1 MRIVK
6 YGTDPAD
13 NKVKAKCQN
22 CGTVIE
28 FMSREA
34 ERVHDQR
41 DGDYWRIKCP
51 TCPRDITKAV
61 VIGCYV

>member
-6 YGTDPAD
+6 YGTDPSD

-28 FMSREA
+28 FMPREA
-34 ERVHDQR
+34 DRVHDQR
-41 DGDYWRIKCP
+41 DGDYWQIKCP
-51 TCPRDITKAV
+51 VCPRDITKAV
-61 VIGCYV
+61 VIGGYG